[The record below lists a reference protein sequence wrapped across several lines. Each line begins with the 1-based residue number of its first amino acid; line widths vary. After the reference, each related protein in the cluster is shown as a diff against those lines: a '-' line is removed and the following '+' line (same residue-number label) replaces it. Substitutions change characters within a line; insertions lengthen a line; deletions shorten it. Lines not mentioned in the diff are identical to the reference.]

1 MERFSLVSAIRGWL
15 TIMRWLIISRVET
28 TLSGCWIWMSLRED
42 GNLRVVNISVKVEI
56 NNGVAGLK
64 FPKNIWAK
72 SPSKRKKLSYHLN
85 WPIQCS
91 RNKLIIKYD
100 HVLNGKHLGKQLPL
114 NISIRYRAARWMC
127 LCQPSN
133 VSSLFPLFLS
143 LVFGLAQHFM
153 LFTC

>member
-1 MERFSLVSAIRGWL
+1 MERFSLVSAIRGRL
-15 TIMRWLIISRVET
+15 TIMRLLIISRVET

-42 GNLRVVNISVKVEI
+42 GNLRVVNIIVKVEI
-56 NNGVAGLK
+56 NNGVTGLK

-72 SPSKRKKLSYHLN
+72 SQSKRKKLTYHLN
-85 WPIQCS
+85 WPIQRS

-100 HVLNGKHLGKQLPL
+100 HILNGKHLGKQLPL
-114 NISIRYRAARWMC
+114 NISIRYRAAHWMC

-133 VSSLFPLFLS
+133 VSPLFPLFVS
-143 LVFGLAQHFM
+143 VFGLAQHFM